1 MIEKSSYIKSLLKIF
16 AKTPFDALNY
26 KQVASRM
33 GAFDKGSRKMISDS
47 ILTLAEEKILIED
60 GRGKYR
66 IDPKYINDDLLPQN
80 YVVGTIDMKQTG
92 KAYVIP
98 NNDAMEDIMIS
109 ANNTRH
115 ALHGDTVKVLLF
127 PARKMHK
134 QEGQVVEI
142 IQRAKTRFVGRIK
155 LQNHFAFLIPDNKS
169 MTVDIFIPIE
179 NLNTAKDGDKAL
191 VEMTEWPK
199 HLNNPV
205 GKVIQVL
212 GKPGDNNVEM
222 QSILAEFD
230 FPLSFPEE
238 VEKAAQKIPVEI
250 PNEEIAKRRD
260 FRSTTTFTIDPADAK
275 DFDDALSIKKLDNGN
290 YEIGVHIA
298 DVAHYVIQNGSI
310 DNEAFNRGTSV
321 YLVDRTIPMLPERL
335 CNGVCS
341 LRPNEDKLC
350 FSAVFEMN
358 NDAVVVDRWFGKTVI
373 NSDRRFT
380 YEEAQSVIE
389 TGEGELKDEILKL
402 NSLATIL
409 REQRNRN
416 GAINFESKEVK
427 FILDENAKPI
437 GVYTK
442 EPKEANFLIEEF
454 MLLANKHVAEYIGKV
469 KGKQK
474 AKTFVYRVHDE
485 PNPEKLGTFVQ
496 FVAKLGYKIKTT
508 SRKTLADSFN
518 KLFTDI
524 EGKGEQNMID
534 SIAIRTMSKAYYS
547 TENIGHYGL
556 GFPFYTHFTSP
567 IRRYPDLMV
576 HRLLLNYL
584 NDAPSA
590 NAEFYEEQC
599 KHSSLMEKKAAEA
612 ERTSVKYKQAE
623 FLSDKIGQ
631 IFPALVS
638 GVSKWGIYAEIEDN
652 KCEGMISLATL
663 KDDYYYLDE
672 DNYQV
677 IGRRYGRQYKLGDSI
692 RIKVLRVDMQKK
704 QMDFALIDDDEIED
718 YDVALQNNNIPE
730 KEKSTRKK
738 STKGTS
744 KAKTKCSKKDS

>member
-1 MIEKSSYIKSLLKIF
+1 MEEKNSYVKSLLKIF

-33 GAFDKGSRKMISDS
+33 GAFDKGSRKMIADT
-47 ILTLAEEKILIED
+47 ILSLAEEKILIEE
-60 GRGKYR
+60 RKGKYK

-98 NNDAMEDIMIS
+98 NNDTMDDIMIS

-127 PARKMHK
+127 PARRMHK

-142 IQRAKTRFVGRIK
+142 IQRAKTRFVGRIQ
-155 LQNHFAFLIPDNKS
+155 LQSHFAFLIPDNRS
-169 MTVDIFIPIE
+169 MAVDIFIPLD
-179 NLNTAKDGDKAL
+179 NLNNAKNGDKAL

-205 GKVIQVL
+205 GKVVQVL

-230 FPLSFPEE
+230 FPLSFPKE
-238 VEKAAQKIPVEI
+238 VEKAADKISMDI
-250 PNEEIAKRRD
+250 PEEEIAKRKD
-260 FRSTTTFTIDPADAK
+260 FRSITTFTIDPADAK
-275 DFDDALSIKKLDNGN
+275 DFDDALSIRKLDNGN

-298 DVAHYVIQNGSI
+298 DVSHYVIENGAI
-310 DNEAFNRGTSV
+310 DHEAYNRGTSV

-358 NDAVVVDRWFGKTVI
+358 NDAVVINKWFGKTVI
-373 NSDRRFT
+373 NSDRRFS
-380 YEEAQSVIE
+380 YEEAQAVIE
-389 TGEGELKDEILKL
+389 TGEGELKEEILKL

-409 REQRNRN
+409 REQRYKN
-416 GAINFESKEVK
+416 GAINFDTKEVK

-442 EPKEANFLIEEF
+442 ESKEANFLIEEF
-454 MLLANKHVAEYIGKV
+454 MLLANRSVAEHIGKV
-469 KGKQK
+469 KERKK

-518 KLFTDI
+518 KLFVDI

-547 TENIGHYGL
+547 TDNIGHYGL
-556 GFPFYTHFTSP
+556 GFPYYTHFTSP

-576 HRLLLNYL
+576 HRLLYSYL
-584 NDAPSA
+584 NNASSA
-590 NAEFYEEQC
+590 NIEFCEEQC
-599 KHSSLMEKKAAEA
+599 KHSSIMERKAAEA

-631 IFPALVS
+631 EFPALIS
-638 GVSKWGIYAEIEDN
+638 GVSKWGIYAEIEEN
-652 KCEGMISLATL
+652 KCEGMISLGSL
-663 KDDYYYLDE
+663 QDDYYYLDE

-692 RIKVLRVDMQKK
+692 RIKVLRVDMEKK
-704 QMDFALIDDDEIED
+704 QMDFALIETEEPI
-718 YDVALQNNNIPE
+718 APRSSKPE
-730 KEKSTRKK
+730 KKKTPKAKSKTAKKEKKTTKSKKTTRKK
-738 STKGTS
+738 NK
-744 KAKTKCSKKDS
+744 